1 MSSRPNGTAPGDAG
15 PAAPTPRPLIVR
27 LVWARRTSQALFFL
41 VFCWLLAATAFPGDF
56 RTVTERVRLRL
67 PVEAFFMFDPLVAL
81 LTLLS
86 RHAVYRGLLW
96 SLVVVALTVVAGRA
110 FCGWICPFGTLH
122 QATAWV
128 FPSRYGKGG
137 RRVAQ
142 NKTHP
147 VRQRVKLY
155 LLLGALAAAAFGSAV
170 GGLLDPFSVLVRG
183 LALSVLPGAQYL
195 TFAAADLAG
204 ATGLRAVRG
213 ASGVVVDALSS
224 VLWPAQQLS
233 VHGGWLLGVLFV
245 AVLVLNRFV
254 PRFWCRV
261 LCPLGALLGLLGRF
275 ALFGMRKD
283 HSRCTDCNLCLV
295 HCQGADSPQGGV
307 PWRQQECH
315 VCLNCEAV
323 CPEGVIH
330 FGWLPERGDTEL
342 GPNVERRTAIA
353 SLAAGAALVP
363 LLRTSDGHATNYS
376 ERRIR
381 PPGALPEPEFLARC
395 IRCGEC
401 MKVCPNNAL
410 QPALLEAGVEGLW
423 TPVLIPRIGPC
434 EQSCVLCGQVC
445 PTGAI
450 RKFTEEQR
458 LGTDGQ
464 AIALGTAFFDRGRC
478 LPWAMGT
485 PCIVCEEHCPTSP
498 KAIWVEPVELPA
510 RRPPPDDPRG
520 EPRITTVPL
529 QRPHLDPSRCIGC
542 GTCEHVCPVRDL
554 PAVRVTSV
562 GESRSKSNAIL
573 L

>member
-1 MSSRPNGTAPGDAG
+1 MSAQPKG
-15 PAAPTPRPLIVR
+15 PPPRPLIR
-27 LVWARRTSQALFFL
+27 KLVWARRATQALCVL
-41 VFCWLLAATAFPGDF
+41 VFLWLLAATAFPGDF
-56 RTVTERVRLRL
+56 RTVTERVRLRR
-67 PVEAFFMFDPLVAL
+67 PVEIFFELDPLVAL

-86 RHAVYRGLLW
+86 RHAVYRGLLL
-96 SLVVVALTVVAGRA
+96 SLIVVGLTVVFGRV

-122 QATAWV
+122 QAIGWL

-137 RRVAQ
+137 RRIAQ

-155 LLLGALAAAAFGSAV
+155 LLFAALGAAVLGSAV
-170 GGLLDPFSVLVRG
+170 GGLLDPLSVLVRG
-183 LALSVLPGAQYL
+183 VALALLPATQYL
-195 TFAAADLAG
+195 FFAVGDLAG
-204 ATGLRAVRG
+204 ATGSRVVRG
-213 ASGVVVDALSS
+213 ASGAVGDLLTR
-224 VLWPAQQLS
+224 VLWPPHQLE
-233 VHGGWLLGVLFV
+233 VHAGWVIGVLFL
-245 AVLVLNRFV
+245 ALLVLNRFV

-261 LCPLGALLGLLGRF
+261 LCPLGALLGLLSRF
-275 ALFGMRKD
+275 SLFGMRKE
-283 HSRCTDCNLCLV
+283 HARCTDCNLCLL

-307 PWRQQECH
+307 PWRQHECH
-315 VCLNCEAV
+315 LCLNCEAA

-330 FGWLPERGDTEL
+330 FGLLPERGDTKTRPDL
-342 GPNVERRTAIA
+342 ERRTALG
-353 SLAAGAALVP
+353 SVAAGALLVP
-363 LLRTSDGHATNYS
+363 LLRSSDGYGANFS

-381 PPGALPEPEFLARC
+381 PPGALDEPEFLRRC

-410 QPALLEAGVEGLW
+410 HPALLEAGVEGLW

-450 RKFTEEQR
+450 QHVTEEQR
-458 LGTDGQ
+458 LGIGGQ
-464 AIALGTAFFDRGRC
+464 PLAIGTAFFDRGRC

-498 KAIWVEPVELPA
+498 KAIWTEPTEVPA
-510 RRPPPDDPRG
+510 RRPPPDDPNG
-520 EPRITTVPL
+520 APVVTTVPL

-542 GTCEHVCPVRDL
+542 GICEHVCPVRDL
-554 PAVRVTSV
+554 PAVRVSSV